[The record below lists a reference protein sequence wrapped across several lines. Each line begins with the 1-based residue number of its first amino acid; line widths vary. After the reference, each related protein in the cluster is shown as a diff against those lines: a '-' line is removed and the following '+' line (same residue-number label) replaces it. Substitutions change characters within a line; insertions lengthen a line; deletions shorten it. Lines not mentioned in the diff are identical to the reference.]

1 MQKQNTMN
9 IININSTMTL
19 TPAQIS
25 FIQSILIHGEDDPWS
40 EDDFIHL
47 TQDIPIFLLAAH
59 SMPNITPVGHSR
71 YDEKRNAITT
81 DLPKFPLDRK
91 PPMEYLGFFDA
102 AYPLLGHPKP
112 IIALCPERIAS
123 CVQNDD
129 ELLML
134 TAVVLIHELAHAKIW
149 TDGLSHY
156 QPAEDT
162 FSHWMEESMA
172 NAMTLRTLRRYD
184 RNHDRWMRSQGRRPM
199 TTAAPLANTFIR
211 SIAEFAENF
220 MRMQP
225 DPYRLGAELSNR
237 LVSRFWYRWARDKG
251 QLENKTAEKEN
262 WLNYVTTHLGHLEM
276 QHLEELYN
284 AIFSRDNAF
293 DIYRRRR
300 GQ

>member
-1 MQKQNTMN
+1 MN

-25 FIQSILIHGEDDPWS
+25 FIQSILIHGEDDHWA

-47 TQDIPIFLLAAH
+47 TQEIPIFLLAAH
-59 SMPNITPVGHSR
+59 SMPNITSIGHNR
-71 YDEKRNAITT
+71 YDEKRNAYTT

-91 PPMEYLGFFDA
+91 PPMEYLGFFDSG
-102 AYPLLGHPKP
+102 YPLLGHPKP

-134 TAVVLIHELAHAKIW
+134 TAVVVIHELAHAKIW
-149 TDGLSHY
+149 MDGESHY

-172 NAMTLRTLRRYD
+172 NAMTLRVIKRFDRR
-184 RNHDRWMRSQGRRPM
+184 HERWARGMGTR
-199 TTAAPLANTFIR
+199 PLANTLQR
-211 SIAEFAENF
+211 HVGEYAENF

-225 DPYRLGAELSNR
+225 DPYRLGAELPNR

-251 QLENKTAEKEN
+251 QLENKTEEKEN
-262 WLNYVTTHLGHLEM
+262 WLNYVTMHLGNLDS
-276 QHLEELYN
+276 QRLEELYN
-284 AIFSRDNAF
+284 AIFSKDNAF
-293 DIYRRRR
+293 EIYRRRR
-300 GQ
+300 AQ